1 MLKYLTQ
8 PLRRATPIVGRSF
21 CNSKLSGSS
30 AKVTAAT
37 TTTTPTVGPLIDV
50 REALDGWSDK
60 LKEAG
65 VSDIDFNL
73 KCIVSHVL
81 QRKFNTVPDDFA
93 QLKFNSEQLAD
104 FERFLEARC
113 ARMPLQHI
121 IGEWDFMDIT
131 LKTAPT
137 VFIPRPETEEFI
149 RLVMENYR
157 KVEHVDMLEVGCGS
171 GAMSLSMLHAL
182 PQVDATAIERSKA
195 ATKLAWEN
203 AKLLGLHQRFKVF
216 NHTMET
222 DNYLPTELQDKQYD
236 LIISNPPYVKTE
248 EFQFL
253 HPEVVVY
260 ENLNALDGGPD
271 GLRVARLVFELACRH
286 LRPGGKLWLELG
298 NDHPP
303 LVKTIMNMQYQ
314 GRLSFVQSYEDQYKR
329 ERFVQL
335 EKV

>member
-1 MLKYLTQ
+1 MLRQLTRSVGLTSRL
-8 PLRRATPIVGRSF
+8 LRRVNYATNSSTGQSQIPVNTALENGRW
-21 CNSKLSGSS
+21 
-30 AKVTAAT
+30 A
-37 TTTTPTVGPLIDV
+37 
-50 REALDGWSDK
+50 EK
-60 LKEAG
+60 LKAAG
-65 VSDIDFNL
+65 VEDTEFNV

-81 QRKFNTVPDDFA
+81 KKKFNTVPDSFD
-93 QLKFNSEQLAD
+93 QLQFNPGQLAD

-131 LKTAPT
+131 LKTSPS

-149 RLVMENYR
+149 RLVIEEY
-157 KVEHVDMLEVGCGS
+157 KDAKHVDLLEVGCGS
-171 GAMSLSMLHAL
+171 GAMSLSMLHSL
-182 PQVDATAIERSKA
+182 PQVEATAIERSKA
-195 ATKLAWEN
+195 ATVLAAEN
-203 AKLLGLHQRFKVF
+203 AQMLGLLDRFRVH
-216 NHTMET
+216 NHTMEE
-222 DNYLPTELQDKQYD
+222 DKYLPEELKDQKYD

-260 ENLNALDGGPD
+260 ENLNALDGGSD
-271 GLRVARLVFELACRH
+271 GLKVARLVFELACRH

-303 LVKTIMNMQYQ
+303 LVKTIMNLKYE
-314 GRLSFVQSYEDQYKR
+314 GRLKFIAGYSDQYKR
-329 ERFVQL
+329 ERFVQI

>member
-1 MLKYLTQ
+1 MLKYLKR
-8 PLRRATPIVGRSF
+8 PLLTLRQSATRALS
-21 CNSKLSGSS
+21 NSTK
-30 AKVTAAT
+30 TTAT
-37 TTTTPTVGPLIDV
+37 TTATGGRLIEV
-50 REALDGWSDK
+50 NKALNGWEAK
-60 LKEAG
+60 LKDAG
-65 VSDIDFNL
+65 VQDTDFNL

-81 QRKFNTVPDDFA
+81 KRKFNTVPDDFS
-93 QLKFNSEQLAD
+93 QLKFNSAQLAD

-137 VFIPRPETEEFI
+137 VFIPRPETEEFV
-149 RLVMENYR
+149 RLVIDNYKR
-157 KVEHVDMLEVGCGS
+157 AEHVNMLEVGCGS

-182 PQVDATAIERSKA
+182 PQVQATAIERSKA
-195 ATKLAWEN
+195 ATALAWEN
-203 AKLLGLHQRFKVF
+203 AKLLGLQQRFEVH

-222 DNYLPTELQDKQYD
+222 DKYMPESLHDKRYD
-236 LIISNPPYVKTE
+236 LIISNPPYVKTD
-248 EFQFL
+248 EFQYL

-260 ENLNALDGGPD
+260 ENLNALDGGSD
-271 GLRVARLVFELACRH
+271 GLRVARLVFDLACVH

-298 NDHPP
+298 NEHPP
-303 LVKTIMNMQYQ
+303 LVKTIMHLQYE
-314 GRLSFVQSYEDQYKR
+314 GRLKFVQSYQDQYKR